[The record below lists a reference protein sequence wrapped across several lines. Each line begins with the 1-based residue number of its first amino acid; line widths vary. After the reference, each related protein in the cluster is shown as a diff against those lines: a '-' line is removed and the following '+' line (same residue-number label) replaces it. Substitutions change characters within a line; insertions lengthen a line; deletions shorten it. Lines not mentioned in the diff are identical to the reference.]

1 MLELYGL
8 HTGGIDYGNRPH
20 VVTFYDGQEFVGRLI
35 RKYGAY
41 GDDTQPLE
49 VDTYTIDRDNLIILK
64 REAAETNDINK
75 NYDYFI
81 LRNFIKD
88 VTPTI
93 RIYDY
98 DFFIV
103 DRVEKRS
110 GKIYYYCHKD
120 LWAYGQARLFNSTL
134 HVTKSNKHLTDGVFD
149 DIKLLTATKFIEN
162 LQTYSDNFNPQ
173 YIKGDDVMIVFKAK
187 YNVKEWGDLSGNMV
201 QSRIGLFGF
210 LAKAIRTPLRQYIID
225 NAGGLITQQ
234 ALQRMLSELA
244 NKNAILTSS
253 DLLSGIYGFAT
264 GAGSTYKITKAEIMK
279 AWVVD
284 KRLLEID
291 TNNIY
296 ETPIFYTWGYVTL
309 TNVTLKSEG
318 WPIGVNSILPRHKE
332 LTITRPQFSS
342 LSNRE
347 FLGTEENNLELTRYV
362 DTYPVKIT
370 CITSNS
376 SIQIMAECGSE
387 KVDITSAFELDV
399 TKLEGDTTPDEKTSK
414 FLNYLFANF
423 SHAGNM
429 ASKNDAKGITKAGLD
444 YLGWGL
450 TSSYDLYHN
459 VSGLIGGNIGE
470 GDAMKNFVSVPY
482 NPNGQSAD
490 YEFLNPYK
498 VIKFAS
504 PAFTELRH
512 AGLEGV
518 NYDLFMRLSN
528 ILSASLLE
536 QDIITS
542 EGASISPITT
552 FTYLKVDNLNLSFRY
567 GQSEV
572 YDFIQKELLRGV
584 YLIDITNA

>member
-20 VVTFYDGQEFVGRLI
+20 VVTFYDYTEFVGRLI
-35 RKYGAY
+35 RQYSPD
-41 GDDTQPLE
+41 GDDTQPIE
-49 VDTYTIDRDNLIILK
+49 VDTYTIERDNLIILK
-64 REAAETNDINK
+64 REAAETNKIEK

-103 DRVEKRS
+103 DRIEKRS

-134 HVTKSNKHLTDGVFD
+134 HVTKSNKHLTYGVFD

-173 YIKGDDVMIVFKAK
+173 YIKGDDIMVVFKAQFK
-187 YNVKEWGDLSGNMV
+187 TAITTYESTEQV
-201 QSRIGLFGF
+201 GLFAF
-210 LAKAIRTPLRQYIID
+210 SPKALRNALIDLINDITPASDPTMFNDLRTYVLNTNALLLAMD
-225 NAGGLITQQ
+225 VVG
-234 ALQRMLSELA
+234 
-244 NKNAILTSS
+244 
-253 DLLSGIYGFAT
+253 GIYSIK
-264 GAGSTYKITKAEIMK
+264 GSSNLEAKVLD

-284 KRLLEID
+284 KRLL
-291 TNNIY
+291 
-296 ETPIFYTWGYVTL
+296 
-309 TNVTLKSEG
+309 NVTWRELVFNTNGLLS
-318 WPIGVNSILPRHKE
+318 WPWPSGYQVQPWTLGVTQIVPKRQE
-332 LTITRPQFSS
+332 LTITRPQFST

-347 FLGTEENNLELTRYV
+347 FLGTEESNLELTRYV
-362 DTYPVKIT
+362 DAYQAKIT

-376 SIQIMAECGSE
+376 NLQILAECGSE
-387 KVDITSAFELDV
+387 KVDITSAFHLNVVTSDAELSQ
-399 TKLEGDTTPDEKTSK
+399 EKTAK
-414 FLNYLFANF
+414 ILNFAFGTLKGGLNL
-423 SHAGNM
+423 S
-429 ASKNDAKGITKAGLD
+429 SKNDARGLVTGGIN
-444 YLGWGL
+444 WGASIAEDAYKFI
-450 TSSYDLYHN
+450 TGEHN
-459 VSGLIGGNIGE
+459 KVGGNMGE
-470 GDAMKNFVSVPY
+470 GDAMKNFIGVPY
-482 NPNGQSAD
+482 NPNGQSTD

-504 PAFTELRH
+504 PALTELRH

-518 NYDLFMRLSN
+518 NYDLFMNLSD
-528 ILSASLLE
+528 ILNASLLE